1 MRASIRFGF
10 LFVDGRFVAVS
21 RRLVQVALQAYARQY
36 GRPAPGPDGEIPSA
50 LARHILDAQLELAI
64 QHLDSQLR
72 EICA

>member
-21 RRLVQVALQAYARQY
+21 RRLVQVALQAYSQRN
-36 GRPAPGPDGEIPSA
+36 GRSAQNSGGEIPPA
-50 LARHILDAQLELAI
+50 LARRILDAQLELAI

-72 EICA
+72 EMCA